1 MVRHEMISEVDIF
14 NPFIG
19 ANHNRCDHS
28 RSFSQYY
35 KGVFSLCLV
44 FVVRERVPFSFLCA
58 SCVKVNTFPASRADL
73 RYIRVAGRQE
83 IQHMWLFSAAWRSHR
98 LVHSSSDAKLLFPL
112 LVDLWI
118 FVLLCVFFAALLSF
132 L

>member
-1 MVRHEMISEVDIF
+1 MISEVDIF

-19 ANHNRCDHS
+19 ANHNRCDPS

-83 IQHMWLFSAAWRSHR
+83 IQQRQPRFHSR
-98 LVHSSSDAKLLFPL
+98 LT
-112 LVDLWI
+112 
-118 FVLLCVFFAALLSF
+118 CLSNREGRKWGQEIAS
-132 L
+132 LICEASVYRIDWSECYPK